1 MLQSGQS
8 ALSIAHRMGFL
19 SVVEILRTITKVDV
33 PTSEVDDGYN
43 IVYPEGMLE
52 APMDSDE
59 EGGEFLTVISDSIYW
74 CLLSGSGQYC
84 GQFVH
89 SHL

>member
-59 EGGEFLTVISDSIYW
+59 EGGECF
-74 CLLSGSGQYC
+74 
-84 GQFVH
+84 
-89 SHL
+89 